1 MLVSVLDLKLKVT
14 FKYSHFFTLK
24 KIILSLSLTSKCE
37 LLCPPKV

>member
-24 KIILSLSLTSKCE
+24 KIILSLTSKCE